1 MLSVEHLSCGH
12 RGHVLLK
19 DVCFSVEPGEIVC
32 LLEGVDLARQRFEH
46 DWNVSLGLPGQPL
59 ASKKC
64 IAKGNGLLDACFR

>member
-32 LLEGVDLARQRFEH
+32 LLG
-46 DWNVSLGLPGQPL
+46 P
-59 ASKKC
+59 
-64 IAKGNGLLDACFR
+64 NGIGKSTLFRTI